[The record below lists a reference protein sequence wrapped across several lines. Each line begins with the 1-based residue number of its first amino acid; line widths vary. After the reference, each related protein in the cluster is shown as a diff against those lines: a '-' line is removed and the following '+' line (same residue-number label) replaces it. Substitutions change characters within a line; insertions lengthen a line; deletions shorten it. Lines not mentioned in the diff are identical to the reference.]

1 MRVFLYSG
9 DKKILT
15 LVYETNPLDES
26 CDQRVRLA
34 AEPLLITYDV
44 ATLRQI
50 SAMFESKEASQLT
63 QLTAVARQKLEDL
76 KKTSALG
83 LEYAIRNHAVID
95 VDVNIK
101 GSYLVLPF
109 GGCLK
114 NNSGKI
120 LCNMGNFSL
129 KSVDSRK
136 RNDTSR
142 ISQLMRVGSTEQ
154 DILEEMLKS
163 SYDKF
168 SLGLRD
174 VQVISVL
181 PTEDWAALVKETN
194 DDVFILK
201 PMSK

>member
-1 MRVFLYSG
+1 
-9 DKKILT
+9 
-15 LVYETNPLDES
+15 
-26 CDQRVRLA
+26 
-34 AEPLLITYDV
+34 LITYDV
-44 ATLRQI
+44 TTLRKI

-83 LEYAIRNHAVID
+83 LDYAIRNHAVID

-114 NNSGKI
+114 NNSSSI

-136 RNDTSR
+136 RNDESKV
-142 ISQLMRVGSTEQ
+142 SQLMRVGSTEQ

-181 PTEDWAALVKETN
+181 PNEEWIDLVRETKA
-194 DDVFILK
+194 DFFILK
-201 PMSK
+201 PMSEYSLLSFYLLK

>member
-1 MRVFLYSG
+1 VRVFHYSG

-15 LVYETNPLDES
+15 LVYETNPLDEN

-34 AEPLLITYDV
+34 AEPLLITYDG

-181 PTEDWAALVKETN
+181 PNEDWAALVKETN
-194 DDVFILK
+194 KDVFILK

>member
-63 QLTAVARQKLEDL
+63 QLTAVARKKLEDL

-181 PTEDWAALVKETN
+181 PNEDWAALVKETN
-194 DDVFILK
+194 NDVFILK

>member
-154 DILEEMLKS
+154 EILEEMLKS

-181 PTEDWAALVKETN
+181 PNEDWAALVKETN

>member
-181 PTEDWAALVKETN
+181 PNEDWAALVKETN

>member
-1 MRVFLYSG
+1 
-9 DKKILT
+9 
-15 LVYETNPLDES
+15 
-26 CDQRVRLA
+26 
-34 AEPLLITYDV
+34 
-44 ATLRQI
+44 
-50 SAMFESKEASQLT
+50 MFESKEAIQLT

-83 LEYAIRNHAVID
+83 LEYAIRNHAVMD
-95 VDVNIK
+95 VDVNVK

-109 GGCLK
+109 GGTLS

-129 KSVDSRK
+129 KSVDTRK
-136 RNDTSR
+136 RSDASKLT
-142 ISQLMRVGSTEQ
+142 QLMRIGSTEQ

-168 SLGLRD
+168 SLGLHD

-181 PTEDWAALVKETN
+181 PNEDWNALVKETKT
-194 DDVFILK
+194 DVFILK
-201 PMSK
+201 PMSE

>member
-1 MRVFLYSG
+1 
-9 DKKILT
+9 
-15 LVYETNPLDES
+15 
-26 CDQRVRLA
+26 
-34 AEPLLITYDV
+34 
-44 ATLRQI
+44 
-50 SAMFESKEASQLT
+50 MFESKEASQLT

-83 LEYAIRNHAVID
+83 LDYAIRNHAVMD

-109 GGCLK
+109 GGCLR

-136 RNDTSR
+136 RSDESKV
-142 ISQLMRVGSTEQ
+142 SQLMRIGSTEQ

-168 SLGLRD
+168 SLSLRD

-181 PTEDWAALVKETN
+181 PDEDWNVLVKDTKT
-194 DDVFILK
+194 DVFILK
-201 PMSK
+201 PMSEYSLLIFHLLNKD

>member
-1 MRVFLYSG
+1 VRVFHYSG

-34 AEPLLITYDV
+34 AEPLLITYDG

-181 PTEDWAALVKETN
+181 PNEDWAALVKETN
-194 DDVFILK
+194 KDVFILK

>member
-181 PTEDWAALVKETN
+181 PNEDWAALVKETN
-194 DDVFILK
+194 NDVFILK

>member
-1 MRVFLYSG
+1 MRVFHYSG

-34 AEPLLITYDV
+34 AEPLLITYDG

-181 PTEDWAALVKETN
+181 PNEDWAALVKETKK
-194 DDVFILK
+194 DVFILK

>member
-1 MRVFLYSG
+1 MRVFHYSG

-34 AEPLLITYDV
+34 AEPLLITYDG

-181 PTEDWAALVKETN
+181 PNEDWAALVKETN
-194 DDVFILK
+194 KDVFILK